1 MWSYVVYG
9 YVSEDCKVRQIRM
22 PNVAGM
28 FYPAEPERLVR
39 TLDEMLGSARV
50 RVEPPP
56 KAVIAPHAGYVYS
69 GPVAA
74 SAYAALRPLAG
85 RIERVVVLA
94 PAHRVAFRGIAA
106 PTAEV
111 FRTPLGDIPVDGE
124 ALETATRL
132 PSVGYLDE
140 AFEGEHA
147 LEVQLPFLQRVLGDF
162 RLVPFIV
169 GDADPET
176 VARLLDTLWGGD
188 ETLIVISSDLSH
200 YHDHATARRLDERT
214 TARIEALDLNIG
226 HEDACGSHPIRGLL
240 LAAREHGLHAETLDL
255 RNSGDTAGP
264 KDRVV
269 GYGAYVFH

>member
-1 MWSYVVYG
+1 
-9 YVSEDCKVRQIRM
+9 M
-22 PNVAGM
+22 PNVAGL
-28 FYPAEPERLVR
+28 FYPAEPERLMH

-50 RVEPPP
+50 RVEAPP

-94 PAHRVAFRGIAA
+94 PAHRVPFRGIAA
-106 PTAEV
+106 PTAEA
-111 FRTPLGDIPVDGE
+111 FRTPLGDIPVDSE
-124 ALETATRL
+124 AIEAATRL
-132 PSVGYLDE
+132 PGVGYLDE

-169 GDADPET
+169 GDAAPET
-176 VARLLDTLWGGD
+176 VAKLLDTLWGGD

-200 YHDHATARRLDERT
+200 YHDYATARRLDERT